1 MKLPKQFGRGGMP
14 NVGELSQALERAK
27 NMEDELAD
35 LRVQVEREYI
45 KAEFDGNGLPLTITI
60 DPELVDPEDVA
71 TLEDMVVA
79 VVRDGYEKAKELRD
93 ARMKEIMPDIPNIP
107 GFGL

>member
-79 VVRDGYEKAKELRD
+79 VVRDGYEKAKEMRD
-93 ARMKEIMPDIPNIP
+93 ARMKEIMPDMPNIP

>member
-1 MKLPKQFGRGGMP
+1 MP

-79 VVRDGYEKAKELRD
+79 VVRDGYEKAKEMRD